1 MIHKFLRFLKI
12 PFAEKLGV
20 AEAWINLVCNWFLV
34 TFVPFSWWSRR
45 LGTLVQAPEEIL
57 TLSAQHA
64 EMIVKSNRA
73 LTRAAQCV
81 PFNPSCLV
89 WSMTLKSMLVRHGVN
104 ATLHVGVP
112 PSSKRDAP
120 TQMPLHAW
128 LQVGGEV
135 VTGSELA
142 AQYSSVVA
150 YRN

>member
-1 MIHKFLRFLKI
+1 MIHKFVRFLKI
-12 PFAEKLGV
+12 PFSEKLGV

-34 TFVPFSWWSRR
+34 THVPFSWWSKR
-45 LGTLVQAPEEIL
+45 LGALVQVPEAIL

-73 LTRAAQCV
+73 LARAAQCL

-89 WSMTLKSMLVRHGVN
+89 WCMALKSMLVRHGVN

-112 PSSKRDAP
+112 PRSKRDARA
-120 TQMPLHAW
+120 QMPLHAW
-128 LQVGGEV
+128 LQVGNEV
-135 VTGSELA
+135 VTGSDLA
-142 AQYSSVVA
+142 AQYNSVAA